1 MAVATEAQFPMSKAV
16 ADALGDA
23 ERDRALAEA
32 RKMEAEARKL
42 AAETEKAASEALVAG
57 ALAETA
63 RINADKAAEIE
74 AERKAD
80 NWFQRIYVFDS
91 PVGDN
96 SVSKVIERL
105 DVWRRLDPGC
115 TVTIR
120 FCSPGGDV
128 ISGMYL
134 YDYLL
139 GLRSAGHRVT
149 TEAYG
154 YAASMAGIL
163 LQAGDVRRI
172 GRKSYILIHEISF
185 GAYGKIGVVEDEVA
199 FVKKIGDRV
208 LDIFAAGAKKAKE
221 AGTASKAL
229 SRDQF
234 KKRWTRKDWWLSS
247 DEALKFGV
255 VDEVV

>member
-1 MAVATEAQFPMSKAV
+1 MATEVQFPMSKAV

-63 RINADKAAEIE
+63 RINADKAAEVE
-74 AERKAD
+74 EQRKAD
-80 NWFQRIYVFDS
+80 NWFHRIYVFQG
-91 PVGDN
+91 PVGDL
-96 SVSKVIERL
+96 SVGNCVDAL
-105 DVWRRLDPGC
+105 DVWRRIDPGC
-115 TVTIR
+115 DVTVR
-120 FCSPGGDV
+120 FYSPGGEV
-128 ISGMYL
+128 MAGMYL
-134 YDYLL
+134 FDYLL
-139 GLRSAGHRVT
+139 GLRRAEHRLY

-163 LQAGDVRRI
+163 LQAGDVRRL
-172 GRKSYILIHEISF
+172 GRESYVLIHEISF
-185 GAYGKIGVVEDEVA
+185 AAYGKIGVVEDEVA

-221 AGTASKAL
+221 AGTAPKAL

-234 KKRWTRKDWWLSS
+234 KRRWTRKDWWLSS